1 MSVTINGTNGL
12 TFNDNSTQTTAA
24 TGFGF
29 KNRIINPAM
38 VIDQRNA
45 GAAVT
50 VNAANVFY
58 GVDRWFGYG
67 QSADG
72 VFTIQRITDAPSGFT
87 NSMRATVTTA
97 DASIGAS
104 QLYLV
109 QHRIEGFNVADF
121 GFGTAVAVPVTL
133 SFWVKS
139 SVTGTFSGSLG
150 NTVDLSYAFSYTIS
164 SANTWT
170 QISVTV
176 PGPTTGT
183 WTTGNGIGL
192 SVTFSLGV
200 GSSLKGT
207 ANTWANYPYATTGSV
222 DLISTLNATWQVTGV
237 QLEKG
242 STATS
247 FDVRPYGT
255 ELQLCQRYCQIIVGS
270 NTGAGYF
277 ASGTNNGTAQARGMI
292 SLKTTMRTAPSMS
305 FASAASFLVQAGSST
320 YTPSAVGQVATSVDS
335 ASMFATISGA
345 TNGQGCLIADNTSAA
360 TLVTLTSEL

>member
-1 MSVTINGTNGL
+1 MMDSVA
-12 TFNDNSTQTTAA
+12 QYY
-24 TGFGF
+24 GF
-29 KNRIINPAM
+29 KNKIINGAM

-50 VNAANVFY
+50 VNAANSFY

-72 VFTIQRITDAPSGFT
+72 VFTLQRITDAPSGFT

-183 WTTGNGIGL
+183 WNTGNGIGL

-200 GSSLKGT
+200 GSAQKSV

-222 DLISTLNATWQVTGV
+222 DLISTPNATWQVTGV

-247 FDVRPYGT
+247 FDYRPYGT
-255 ELQLCQRYCQIIVGS
+255 ELALCQRYYYRVS
-270 NTGAGYF
+270 PDVNAPFGAGFNVSTTQAYTNVSF
-277 ASGTNNGTAQARGMI
+277 PTVMRIIPTAVEQTGTASNYRVRHSGGGTACSSVVSFVNGSPSNSFVIFTVASG
-292 SLKTTMRTAPSMS
+292 LTT
-305 FASAASFLVQAGSST
+305 
-320 YTPSAVGQVATSVDS
+320 
-335 ASMFATISGA
+335 
-345 TNGQGCLIADNTSAA
+345 GQGSFGESNLAGAYLAWSA
-360 TLVTLTSEL
+360 EL